1 MYFEDTFG
9 TTELS
14 SKLYYCSDDLKA
26 LAEMVNDIRIE
37 GLPSP
42 SCQNMKEKLDRL
54 DAQLR
59 IVLMGMY
66 TIVDSLQKQADILQN
81 EGEA

>member
-9 TTELS
+9 ETELS
-14 SKLYYCSDDLKA
+14 SRLYYCSDDLKA

-37 GLPSP
+37 GVPTP
-42 SCQNMKEKLDRL
+42 YCQNIKEKLVRL
-54 DAQLR
+54 DDQLR

-66 TIVDSLQKQADILQN
+66 TIVDSLQKQADLLR
-81 EGEA
+81 EGETA

>member
-9 TTELS
+9 ATELS

-37 GLPSP
+37 GVPTP
-42 SCQNMKEKLDRL
+42 NCQNMKEKLNRL